1 MVKAVRFKTAG
12 GLRLLIAL
20 PGHRDRLAKMKEN
33 DDPTIGHVSD
43 TALCVAV
50 YRAEESERPDAL
62 FRDPLA
68 RRLAG
73 ERGFRIARHMSRE
86 HYIRWALSVRTIVID
101 RMIAELLADGVDT
114 IVNLGAG
121 LDTRPYRLEL
131 PHSLKWFEID
141 FPHMIQY
148 KNQQLAVQ
156 KPRCQLARIEL
167 DLTDRIALQCELAI
181 INSVAKKVLV
191 ITEGVTL
198 YLAVDQ
204 VNDLAADLR
213 AQTNFVYWIND
224 YVSPRVLK
232 ALGRRRMRDFKNA
245 PLQFVPPDWFAFF
258 AKAGWRA
265 RQIKYLVDESLRIGR
280 RIPVPWWARIL
291 LWISPR
297 REEFRRSLAYV
308 VLGREA

>member
-1 MVKAVRFKTAG
+1 
-12 GLRLLIAL
+12 
-20 PGHRDRLAKMKEN
+20 MKEN
-33 DDPTIGHVSD
+33 HDSTIGHVSD

-62 FRDPLA
+62 FKDPLA

-73 ERGFRIARHMSRE
+73 ERGFRIARRMSHE
-86 HYIRWALSVRTIVID
+86 HYIRWALSVRTVVID

-131 PHSLKWFEID
+131 PRSLKWFEID

-148 KNQQLAVQ
+148 KNRQLADQ
-156 KPRCQLARIEL
+156 KPRCQLTRMAL
-167 DLTDRIALQCELAI
+167 DLTDRNTLPRELAR
-181 INSVAKKVLV
+181 INSMAKKVLV

-198 YLAVDQ
+198 YLTADQ
-204 VNDLAADLR
+204 VNDLAADMR
-213 AQTNFVYWIND
+213 SQTNFVYWIND
-224 YVSPRVLK
+224 YFSPRVLK
-232 ALGRRRMRDFKNA
+232 LLGRRRMRDFRNA
-245 PLQFVPPDWFAFF
+245 PFQFAPLDWFAFF
-258 AKAGWRA
+258 AKTGWKA

-280 RIPVPWWARIL
+280 RIPVPWWGRIL
-291 LWISPR
+291 LWISPPAR
-297 REEFRRSLAYV
+297 REESRRSLAYV

>member
-1 MVKAVRFKTAG
+1 MV
-12 GLRLLIAL
+12 AL
-20 PGHRDRLAKMKEN
+20 PGGRDRLAKMKEN
-33 DDPTIGHVSD
+33 DNPTVGHVSD
-43 TALCVAV
+43 TALIVAV
-50 YRAEESERPDAL
+50 YRAEEGERPDAL

-73 ERGFRIARHMSRE
+73 ERGFRMARHMSRK
-86 HYIRWALSVRTIVID
+86 HYIRWALSVRTVVID

-148 KNQQLAVQ
+148 KNQRLADE
-156 KPRCQLARIEL
+156 KPHCQLTRIAL
-167 DLTDRIALQCELAI
+167 DLTDSNTLSRELAS
-181 INSVAKKVLV
+181 INSTAKKVLV

-198 YLAVDQ
+198 YLTADQ
-204 VNDLAADLR
+204 VGDLATNLR
-213 AQTNFVYWIND
+213 TKTNFIFWIND
-224 YVSPRVLK
+224 YFSPRVLK
-232 ALGRRRMRDFKNA
+232 VLGRRRIRDLKNA
-245 PLQFVPPDWFAFF
+245 PFQFVPADWFAFF
-258 AKAGWRA
+258 AKAGWKA

-291 LWISPR
+291 MWISPPAR

-308 VLGREA
+308 VFGREA

>member
-1 MVKAVRFKTAG
+1 
-12 GLRLLIAL
+12 
-20 PGHRDRLAKMKEN
+20 MKEN
-33 DDPTIGHVSD
+33 DDPTISHVSD
-43 TALCVAV
+43 TALVAAV

-73 ERGFRIARHMSRE
+73 ERGFRIARHMSLE
-86 HYIRWALSVRTIVID
+86 HYARWALSVRTVVID

-141 FPHMIQY
+141 FPQMIEY
-148 KNQQLAVQ
+148 KNQQLADQ
-156 KPRCQLARIEL
+156 KPRCQLTRIAL
-167 DLTDRIALQCELAI
+167 DLTDGNALPRELAT
-181 INSVAKKVLV
+181 INSTAKKVLV

-198 YLAVDQ
+198 YLTADQ
-204 VNDLAADLR
+204 VDDLAADLR

-224 YVSPRVLK
+224 YFSPRVLK
-232 ALGRRRMRDFKNA
+232 VLGRRHMRDLKNA
-245 PLQFVPPDWFAFF
+245 PVRFVPPDWFAFF
-258 AKAGWRA
+258 VKAGWKA

-291 LWISPR
+291 LWISPPAR
-297 REEFRRSLAYV
+297 REQFRRSLAYV
-308 VLGREA
+308 VLEREAYPAAGSRDTKGTALG